1 MSVIQGSMRLKC
13 AALLVCLALPG
24 VVAMAWLALPRLV
37 AARTLPVSLETLQ
50 LATALQNA
58 VLVLAA
64 TLVGLWT
71 APKVGLSSPVILA
84 LTGGGGRMREALRA
98 GAVPVLLGGGGGAL
112 VILGFHAFAPAALVD
127 VLAETRL
134 PLVVRVLYG
143 GLTEEVLLRWGLM
156 SAIAWAAW
164 RLCQPRAPGPSA
176 AVLWTAII
184 LSALMFGL
192 SHLPAVAHALQPMPM
207 SVVVYVTFGNTLFG
221 LIAGY
226 LFWRRGL
233 EAAMGAHVL
242 AHVLAYL
249 AQA

>member
-64 TLVGLWT
+64 TMVGLWT
-71 APKVGLSSPVILA
+71 APKVGLSSPVVLA
-84 LTGGGGRMREALRA
+84 LVGGGRVREALRA
-98 GAVPVLLGGGGGAL
+98 GAVPALLGGCGGAL

-127 VLAETRL
+127 ALAETRL

-164 RLCQPRAPGPSA
+164 RLCQPRAPGPSV

-184 LSALMFGL
+184 LSGLMFGL

-226 LFWRRGL
+226 LFWRHGL